1 MLISNADLKSCIA
14 LANAVVSQ
22 SAADYA
28 SALGTIKS
36 ASPGTTAYTAAIT
49 DAIDIESWWASEDY
63 MVLTTLDGMT
73 IRNKIRRMEGIPL
86 GLELEELKAEAG
98 GRMAE
103 ARGRMGSKL
112 PKAAERNDGHGRK
125 GSTRRFNEYW

>member
-22 SAADYA
+22 SAADYS
-28 SALGTIKS
+28 SALDTIKS

-49 DAIDIESWWASEDY
+49 DAIDIESWWQSEDY

-86 GLELEELKAEAG
+86 GLELESLKAV
-98 GRMAE
+98 GRRPMAV
-103 ARGRMGSKL
+103 
-112 PKAAERNDGHGRK
+112 ERNDGHGRK

>member
-14 LANAVVSQ
+14 LANAIVSQ

-49 DAIDIESWWASEDY
+49 DAIDIESWWQSEDY
-63 MVLTTLDGMT
+63 MVLTSLDGMT

-86 GLELEELKAEAG
+86 GLELEELKAES

-103 ARGRMGSKL
+103 AGRRMGSKL